1 MYAICYDLIFLMWR
15 VYSIFFLFGSGAAFP
30 IGVNLSP
37 LGGKDL
43 GGVDY
48 ASVNW
53 NSVSTNVF
61 VDIYKHCSPL
71 YLRSVSISSS
81 KNGNHVLN
89 YDC

>member
-1 MYAICYDLIFLMWR
+1 MTLVALLN
-15 VYSIFFLFGSGAAFP
+15 IFFLFFGSCAAFP

-37 LGGKDL
+37 LGGKNL

-48 ASVNW
+48 ANVDW
-53 NSVSTNVF
+53 NFVSTNVF

-71 YLRSVSISSS
+71 YLRSVSLTSS
-81 KNGNHVLN
+81 KNGHSVLS